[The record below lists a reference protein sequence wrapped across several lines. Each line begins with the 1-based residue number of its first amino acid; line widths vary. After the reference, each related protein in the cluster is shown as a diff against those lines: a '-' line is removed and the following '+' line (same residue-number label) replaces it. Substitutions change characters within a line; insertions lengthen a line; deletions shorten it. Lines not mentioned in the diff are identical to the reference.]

1 MQTFDNEKQFGQ
13 AVQGNGQQSGKS
25 RTNDTVNWNKNHVQS
40 HGQNY
45 QKHSQKQY
53 GTIIFGI
60 VCNIAPNFPIKLRPI
75 AYQAAILKIEGS

>member
-25 RTNDTVNWNKNHVQS
+25 RTNDTVNWNKTDVAIPRS
-40 HGQNY
+40 NY
-45 QKHSQKQY
+45 QKRSQKQY

-60 VCNIAPNFPIKLRPI
+60 ENNAQLCQRIKSKYWTI
-75 AYQAAILKIEGS
+75 Q